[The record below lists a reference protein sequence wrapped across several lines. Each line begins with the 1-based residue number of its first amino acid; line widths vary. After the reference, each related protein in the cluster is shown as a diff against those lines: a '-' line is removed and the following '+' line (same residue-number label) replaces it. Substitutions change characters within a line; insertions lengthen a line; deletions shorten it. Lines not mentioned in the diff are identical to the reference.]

1 MHRDICSCSGGPP
14 VVGIGRFFGFFLS
27 LAPPVL
33 SLPSPKL
40 QFFVLMMTSYVL
52 VLPIMYSTFFSF
64 LNISNFFF
72 SYVYLVE
79 KKVIFLSWAN
89 TTYRPP
95 SRPDTHTKCLT
106 LFLSPSQATAR
117 ATLFFAGGFFWFDL
131 VCLFDKCRLWLIK
144 LDFVKTHKR
153 CVCMICDITQP
164 AKYRFFLSSFLSFSV
179 KPGCHPQ
186 KFLFLFF
193 FPFLGFIQ
201 GCLLCV
207 GT

>member
-1 MHRDICSCSGGPP
+1 MFSCYPSCTLL
-14 VVGIGRFFGFFLS
+14 FFPFSAYQIFFFHVFIFLKKKLSFFLG
-27 LAPPVL
+27 LIPLNVRLPDPTHTL
-33 SLPSPKL
+33 NTLPSHRKG
-40 QFFVLMMTSYVL
+40 Y
-52 VLPIMYSTFFSF
+52 TFS
-64 LNISNFFF
+64 
-72 SYVYLVE
+72 
-79 KKVIFLSWAN
+79 
-89 TTYRPP
+89 
-95 SRPDTHTKCLT
+95 C
-106 LFLSPSQATAR
+106 
-117 ATLFFAGGFFWFDL
+117 GGFFWFGL

-186 KFLFLFF
+186 KFLFLFL

-201 GCLLCV
+201 GCLLCE